1 VVVVREVVA
10 DGFALLGVGLAG
22 HRGAEEEY
30 PEDGEKDEELQDDKP
45 DEWAAPGLVPET
57 IPIEMPYFFC
67 QSSHHFA
74 VSLQI

>member
-1 VVVVREVVA
+1 MVA

-22 HRGAEEEY
+22 HRGAEEEDA
-30 PEDGEKDEELQDDKP
+30 EDGEKEEELQDDEP
-45 DEWAAPGLVPET
+45 DERAAPGLVSET
-57 IPIEMPYFFC
+57 IPVEMPYFFG